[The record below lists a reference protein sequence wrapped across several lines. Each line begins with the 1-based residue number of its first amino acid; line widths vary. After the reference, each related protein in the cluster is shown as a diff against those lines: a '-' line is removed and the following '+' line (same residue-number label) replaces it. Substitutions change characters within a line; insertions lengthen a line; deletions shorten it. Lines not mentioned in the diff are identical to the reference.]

1 MLKRIVSMVVGI
13 LILAIVMVWNNTFV
27 FSIAVTVVS
36 MIGIYEFYNALK
48 KKSFHPIEWIGY
60 VTTAL
65 LFVIPFLSVDAL
77 RISLTMALPILIL
90 LSFLVSIIKKIKINV
105 SDIAITI
112 LGIIYVTF
120 LFAFLIFTR
129 ELNNGT
135 YYIWFILGGAWVT
148 DTFAYLTGI
157 AIGKHKFSKISPK
170 KSVEGCI
177 GGIVGCTLFFLGYTY
192 YLNTLNFELNYLI
205 MGIIGIITSVVSQI
219 GDFAASSIKRYCEIK
234 DFGNIMPGH
243 GGILDRFD
251 SIILIA
257 PFIYLIFSIL

>member
-27 FSIAVTVVS
+27 FSIAVTVVA

-48 KKSFHPIEWIGY
+48 KKGFHPIEWIGY
-60 VTTAL
+60 ITTAL
-65 LFVIPFLSVDAL
+65 LFAIPFLSIDAL

-90 LSFLVSIIKKIKINV
+90 LSFLVSIVKKLKINV
-105 SDIAITI
+105 SDIAITL

-129 ELNNGT
+129 QLNNGT
-135 YYIWFILGGAWVT
+135 YYIWLILGGAWVT

-157 AIGKHKFSKISPK
+157 TIGKHKFSKISPK
-170 KSVEGCI
+170 KSIEGCI
-177 GGIVGCTLFFLGYTY
+177 GGIVGCALFFLGYTY

-205 MGIIGIITSVVSQI
+205 MGIIGIIISIVSQI

-234 DFGNIMPGH
+234 DFGSIMPGH